1 MEKETEKQID
11 ALKSLI
17 VSGKT
22 DQLKQ
27 VQRMF
32 LQNIAN
38 DLVRNRLT
46 EIKVVQHK
54 SSLIRIWKSVSK
66 TFNLLE
72 GRAGNLLE
80 EIKNC
85 SRWSP
90 IVAVILPEIVS
101 FKITLL
107 RISWI
112 GVLKWH
118 VCRLDWIIY
127 GK

>member
-17 VSGKT
+17 ISGKT

-32 LQNIAN
+32 PQNIAN
-38 DLVRNRLT
+38 DLIRNRLT

-54 SSLIRIWKSVSK
+54 IFLIRILKSVSK

-72 GRAGNLLE
+72 GRAGNMLE

-85 SRWSP
+85 GRCSP
-90 IVAVILPEIVS
+90 IVAVIMPEIMS

-107 RISWI
+107 RISSI
-112 GVLKWH
+112 RVLK
-118 VCRLDWIIY
+118 
-127 GK
+127 